1 MLRLKVAK
9 LNITEIKRFHLAIP
23 SFIIIIQNLKSEK
36 FFRQFPISNFNAD
49 SFPERLV
56 LNLKAQKVRN

>member
-9 LNITEIKRFHLAIP
+9 LNITQIKRLHLAIP
-23 SFIIIIQNLKSEK
+23 SIIIIILNLKSEK